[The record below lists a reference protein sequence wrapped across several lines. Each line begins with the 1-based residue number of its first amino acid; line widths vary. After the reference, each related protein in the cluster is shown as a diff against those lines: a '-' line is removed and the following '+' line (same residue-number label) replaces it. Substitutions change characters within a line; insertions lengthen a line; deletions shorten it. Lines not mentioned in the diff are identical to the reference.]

1 MKKGGVLILGIFAF
15 ISCNTTTTKAEA
27 MSGEEQQVETQRE
40 TPKIGGEK
48 DDHGCLTAAGETWS
62 ELNQTCLR
70 LFDQGLRLNPVQVE
84 GSAVMSAFVVFN
96 ADQSKLQLFLPT
108 EDQQLLILDKKE
120 GNVYQDATYTF
131 DGAEGVLYI
140 NGEKKYAK

>member
-1 MKKGGVLILGIFAF
+1 MKKGGVLILGIFTF
-15 ISCNTTTTKAEA
+15 ISCTTTTKKAEA
-27 MSGEEQQVETQRE
+27 KSGEEQQVKTQAE

-84 GSAVMSAFVVFN
+84 GSAVISAFVVFN

-108 EDQQLLILDKKE
+108 EAQQLLILDKKE

-131 DGAEGVLYI
+131 DGTEGVLYI